1 MFGAFFKQI
10 NALHGKDNTM
20 QLQAE
25 YGTQFCRSSIKKK
38 TSYLVLQGLPTTITL
53 TLRDAT
59 ALRAFPY
66 KVRIKRIHK
75 NQLNMGDCCFF
86 FFS

>member
-10 NALHGKDNTM
+10 NALHGKENTT
-20 QLQAE
+20 QLQAQ
-25 YGTQFCRSSIKKK
+25 YGTQNFVHQALKKS
-38 TSYLVLQGLPTTITL
+38 SYLVLQGLPTTITL

-66 KVRIKRIHK
+66 KVRIK
-75 NQLNMGDCCFF
+75 
-86 FFS
+86 